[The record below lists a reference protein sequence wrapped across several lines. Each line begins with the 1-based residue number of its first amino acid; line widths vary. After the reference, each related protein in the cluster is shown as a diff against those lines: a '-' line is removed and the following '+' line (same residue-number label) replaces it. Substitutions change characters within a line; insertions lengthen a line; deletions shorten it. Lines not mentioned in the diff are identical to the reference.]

1 MNDLGGFL
9 FDGPEDLVPD
19 GCSRPPVSKTDSS
32 GDDQEEIEKYVES
45 VKRRAQE
52 SNRLEGSSMQD
63 KSVIPRH
70 SELWMLP
77 VPVHSFHVILM
88 IG

>member
-9 FDGPEDLVPD
+9 FDSPEELALNSCP
-19 GCSRPPVSKTDSS
+19 RPPVSGTNFS
-32 GDDQEEIEKYVES
+32 GDDWEEIEKYVES

-52 SNRLEGSSMQD
+52 SNRLGGSSTQD
-63 KSVIPRH
+63 KSVIPRRP
-70 SELWMLP
+70 ELWMLP